1 MAAAVQITT
10 VHLVGGESVS
20 VKADPNDVAQQLE
33 RGGDDYIRFPATTD
47 AEVIWVN
54 RRQVTVVSGPAQP
67 ND

>member
-1 MAAAVQITT
+1 MSTPQITT
-10 VHLVGGESVS
+10 IHLVGGESVF

-67 ND
+67 TD